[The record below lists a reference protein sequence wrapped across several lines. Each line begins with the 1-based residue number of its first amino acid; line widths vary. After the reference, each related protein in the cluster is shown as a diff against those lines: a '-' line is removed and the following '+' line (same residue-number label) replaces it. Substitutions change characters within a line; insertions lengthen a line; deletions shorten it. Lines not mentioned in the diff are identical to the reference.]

1 MNVILPADLK
11 LRKGNNKMTD
21 KDIEMELE
29 ERCKNVRDYLQEIY
43 DFMQTDEYHEVED
56 YYEDERTLEYYFSD
70 VYDVEYFVGA
80 NGDFRGVELQ
90 VAYGGP
96 NIIIKVHQTYASYV
110 KGGWGSSRA
119 EVYLPTDLA
128 DMVLDYY
135 EQWFDVEKQSWK

>member
-1 MNVILPADLK
+1 MNVILLVGLK
-11 LRKGNNKMTD
+11 PRKENKKMTE
-21 KDIEMELE
+21 KDIERELE
-29 ERCKNVRDYLQEIY
+29 ERCKSVRDYLQEIY
-43 DFMQTDEYHEVED
+43 DFMQTDEYYEVED

-80 NGDFRGVELQ
+80 DGDLRGVELQ

-96 NIIIKVHQTYASYV
+96 NIVIKVHSTYASYV
-110 KGGWGSSRA
+110 KGGWGSSKA

-135 EQWFDVEKQSWK
+135 EDKFFWDKQLWK